1 MSTMTLPLP
10 PESNAARLPNLRS
23 AIVEHWARS
32 PRKARPARSEGTALV
47 DHWAA
52 SAPQGEPAAVREKT
66 ADTPAAVVAAD
77 PWNAL
82 AQAYVEA
89 TGKQSQVLTRAAAA
103 NDPWL
108 AVGRAYERAVVEEQ
122 AAARSL
128 AGRFQAWRQRR
139 AQARLEHEIHALAG
153 GDERLLRDLQVAR
166 DLAEWKH
173 QAV

>member
-52 SAPQGEPAAVREKT
+52 SAPEIKPAAAREKV
-66 ADTPAAVVAAD
+66 ADAPAAMVAAD

-82 AQAYVEA
+82 ARAYVEA
-89 TGKQSQVLTRAAAA
+89 TGKRSQVLTDAPAAH
-103 NDPWL
+103 DPWL
-108 AVGRAYERAVVEEQ
+108 AIGRAYQRAVVEEQ
-122 AAARSL
+122 AVTRSL
-128 AGRFQAWRQRR
+128 ANRFQAWRQKR
-139 AQARLEHEIHALAG
+139 AQARLENEIHALAG

-166 DLAEWKH
+166 DLAEWR
-173 QAV
+173 